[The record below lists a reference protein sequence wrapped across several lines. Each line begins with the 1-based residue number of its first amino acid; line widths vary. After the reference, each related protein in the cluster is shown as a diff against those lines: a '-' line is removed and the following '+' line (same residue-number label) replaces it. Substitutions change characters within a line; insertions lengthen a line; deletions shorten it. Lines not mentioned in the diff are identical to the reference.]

1 VTRPPGLR
9 ANEKIERNN
18 FISHSMELTKILDKV
33 FLLKFIKFCMV
44 GFSGIFVDFGTT
56 YFFKEVLKVQKYVAN
71 AIGFTLAA
79 TTNYFLNRIWTF
91 NSHNPQILQEF
102 SRFFIIALIGLG
114 INSAIIW
121 LLNGK
126 FKINFYLSKLIA
138 TLIVTLWNF
147 LINAYFTFA

>member
-1 VTRPPGLR
+1 MEATNFL
-9 ANEKIERNN
+9 NKI
-18 FISHSMELTKILDKV
+18 
-33 FLLKFIKFCMV
+33 FLLKFIKFCLV
-44 GFSGIFVDFGTT
+44 GFSGVFVDFGTT
-56 YFFKEVLKVQKYVAN
+56 YFFKEVMKVQKYVAN

-79 TTNYFLNRIWTF
+79 STNYILNRIWTF
-91 NSHNPQILQEF
+91 NSHNPQIVQEF

-126 FKINFYLSKLIA
+126 FRINFYLSKLVA

>member
-1 VTRPPGLR
+1 MDV
-9 ANEKIERNN
+9 
-18 FISHSMELTKILDKV
+18 TKIVDKV
-33 FLLKFIKFCMV
+33 FLLKFIKFCLV

-56 YFFKEVLKVQKYVAN
+56 YFLKEVLKVQKYVAN

-91 NSHNPQILQEF
+91 NSHNPQILEEF
-102 SRFFIIALIGLG
+102 SRFFVIALIGLG

-126 FKINFYLSKLIA
+126 FKINFYLSKLVA

>member
-1 VTRPPGLR
+1 
-9 ANEKIERNN
+9 
-18 FISHSMELTKILDKV
+18 MEIDKLVDKV
-33 FLLKFIKFCMV
+33 FLFKFIKFCLV

-56 YFFKEVLKVQKYVAN
+56 YFLKEVMNVRKYVAN
-71 AIGFTLAA
+71 AIGFSLAA

-91 NSHNPQILQEF
+91 NSHNPHVIQEF

-126 FKINFYLSKLIA
+126 FKLNFYLSKLVA